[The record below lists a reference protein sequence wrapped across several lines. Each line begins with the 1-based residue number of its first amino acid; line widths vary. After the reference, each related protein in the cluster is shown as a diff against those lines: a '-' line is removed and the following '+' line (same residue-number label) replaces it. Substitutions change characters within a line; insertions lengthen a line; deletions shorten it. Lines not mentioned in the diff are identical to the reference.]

1 MGRLYIALLHYP
13 VYNRRKEV
21 VATAVTNLD
30 IHDIARA
37 AMTFGVGRFYIVT
50 PVEEQRELVRRI
62 ADHWRKGFGSRYNP
76 SRKEAFHT
84 LAVVPSRQ
92 FRPKGRL
99 FNDKGPVVPRG
110 IPVEFVVI
118 LVKAELPGGPVG
130 NGEDVLAEGQKNVG
144 IAEAE
149 LQPFAGTAHL
159 GLGRLPVEEGGDKVK
174 GSPPHLS
181 FAVGEDRKSV
191 V

>member
-1 MGRLYIALLHYP
+1 M
-13 VYNRRKEV
+13 
-21 VATAVTNLD
+21 
-30 IHDIARA
+30 
-37 AMTFGVGRFYIVT
+37 
-50 PVEEQRELVRRI
+50 
-62 ADHWRKGFGSRYNP
+62 
-76 SRKEAFHT
+76 
-84 LAVVPSRQ
+84 VPSRQ

-110 IPVEFVVI
+110 IPVELVVLI
-118 LVKAELPGGPVG
+118 KKTELPGGYVRD
-130 NGEDVLAEGQKNVG
+130 GEDVLAEGQKNVG

-181 FAVGEDRKSV
+181 FAVGEIGGYGPDDSSADILSLRHNGNALRDGQRGIRSDLRLHVETHYALLGRKWGRPPQEYPGNTYGKQQ
-191 V
+191 